1 MWVSRWIHC
10 QFKCI
15 KRASLF
21 RLCSTQRTICH
32 CLWGSWRVW
41 WYNSGVESIFFRFWF
56 FDFLI
61 FFWKKLKIQ
70 WKKDGVDYSQIFC
83 QADRSDGC
91 TNYDGWFVCHCSE
104 CGLISFCLQF
114 FCERILMKAKLWSQ
128 NQKKLFKYYNC
139 RFLTKRLSYLEFMF
153 SSAVFDKITL

>member
-1 MWVSRWIHC
+1 MPPYSDFAPHKE
-10 QFKCI
+10 QFAIVCED
-15 KRASLF
+15 RDE
-21 RLCSTQRTICH
+21 CGDTIQE
-32 CLWGSWRVW
+32 WNRS
-41 WYNSGVESIFFRFWF
+41 FFV

-61 FFWKKLKIQ
+61 SWFFFWKKLKIQ

-104 CGLISFCLQF
+104 CGLISFFLQF